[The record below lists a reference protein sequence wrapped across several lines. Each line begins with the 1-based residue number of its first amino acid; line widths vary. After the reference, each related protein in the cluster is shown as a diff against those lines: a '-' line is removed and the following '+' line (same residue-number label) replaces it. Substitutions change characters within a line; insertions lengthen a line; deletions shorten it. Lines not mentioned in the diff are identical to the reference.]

1 MDMDTSRIRV
11 LDTETAKRI
20 AAGEVIDRP
29 AAALRELLD
38 NAIDSGAAT
47 ITVEMSE
54 GGIDSLR
61 VVDDGSGMG
70 REDLALS
77 ILPHATS
84 KISTLDDLLSLSTL
98 GFRGEAL
105 SSIAAVSRL
114 AITSAT
120 DDGEGWRLES
130 VPSGQPVL
138 TPATAQKGTAVSV
151 RDLFASFPARKKF
164 LKRAQAEAGVCK
176 SVFVDKALAFP
187 AVAFKLSS
195 ERGLQLILQRSG
207 LLERVLAA
215 TSSSQ
220 NPELFR
226 ELLTSGEGFKGRIVA
241 GLPAVYRTDRRHIQ
255 VFVNGRRV
263 QEYGISQAL
272 EYAYKGTLPGGAWPF
287 VYAYIEV
294 DPSLADFNIHPAKK
308 EVRIRNLD
316 DIRAGLIRAIRDYLG
331 TQGRLASN
339 LAVNSTGGAE
349 AGPGGSTHAGLFEAA
364 EAERGYGNAFGMSSA
379 TGDRD
384 AHLPSSLPAANSRT
398 YHTPDHGERS
408 SWQAIADIAR
418 AARDSP
424 DTKYQRTEAGDG
436 TTAANRGN
444 GRLRYLGRALG
455 VFIAFEDGDE
465 LVLMDQHAAHERF
478 LYEEIMSGRAVSQEL
493 LVPVVYEPES
503 EAEDTYLAAH
513 AEALA
518 QAGFKLAR
526 EGSAWVLEAAPAM
539 LPEAMTGSI
548 FELVR
553 ARPDPAE
560 LVRETAAQAACKA
573 AIKDGDEL
581 DETGAMA
588 LIRAAMELPEPR
600 CPHGRPIWLR
610 LSRDELFRAVQRIV

>member
-1 MDMDTSRIRV
+1 MDMDTSRIKV

-38 NAIDSGAAT
+38 NAIDSGAT
-47 ITVEMSE
+47 SITVEMTE
-54 GGIDSLR
+54 GGIESLR
-61 VVDDGSGMG
+61 VVDDGTGMG

-84 KISTLDDLLSLSTL
+84 KLSTIDDLLSLSTL

-114 AITSAT
+114 SMTSAT
-120 DDGEGWRLES
+120 HDGEAWRLES
-130 VPSGQPVL
+130 VPGGQPVL
-138 TPATAQKGTAVSV
+138 MPVAAQKGTAVSV

-195 ERGLQLILQRSG
+195 ERGPQLILQRSG
-207 LLERVLAA
+207 LLERVIAA

-226 ELLTSGEGFKGRIVA
+226 ELLASGEGFKARIVA
-241 GLPAVYRTDRRHIQ
+241 GLPAIYRTDRRHIQ

-263 QEYGISQAL
+263 QEYGISRAL
-272 EYAYKGTLPGGAWPF
+272 EYAYKGTLPGGVWPF
-287 VYAYIEV
+287 VYAFIEV

-308 EVRIRNLD
+308 EVRIKNLD
-316 DIRAGLIRAIRDYLG
+316 DIHAGLIRAIRDYLE
-331 TQGRLASN
+331 TQGRLSSR
-339 LAVNSTGGAE
+339 LATGSAGMGAYDN
-349 AGPGGSTHAGLFEAA
+349 GQSGSRHIGLFEAA
-364 EAERGYGNAFGMSSA
+364 ESERGYAPVYEASSIPGA
-379 TGDRD
+379 VQSASYGRLFQAPGQGEKVSWQTIADLARD
-384 AHLPSSLPAANSRT
+384 ARESTGQANR
-398 YHTPDHGERS
+398 
-408 SWQAIADIAR
+408 
-418 AARDSP
+418 
-424 DTKYQRTEAGDG
+424 RTEASYG
-436 TTAANRGN
+436 TVAAIGGTRA
-444 GRLRYLGRALG
+444 LRYLGRALG

-478 LYEEIMSGRAVSQEL
+478 LYEEIMSGRTVSQEL

-503 EAEDTYLAAH
+503 EAEDVYLAAH
-513 AEALA
+513 ADALA
-518 QAGFKLAR
+518 KAGFRLAR

-539 LPEAMTGSI
+539 LPESMTGSL
-548 FELVR
+548 FELIR
-553 ARPDPAE
+553 SRPDPAE
-560 LVRETAAQAACKA
+560 LIRETAAQAACKA

-588 LIRAAMELPEPR
+588 LIQAAMELPEPR